1 MREDIKKILVRMTE
15 IGASDLHITA
25 GDNMHYRVNGELVPA
40 AEKALTA
47 DEVKEIIY
55 SFVSEDQKARFE
67 EENELE
73 LSFSIEGVA
82 RYRVNVF
89 MQQGN
94 MGSAIRM
101 VPLEIMT
108 IEECGLPGDIVRQF
122 CNAQKGLVL
131 VTGPTG
137 SGKSTTLAAMVD
149 EINRTR
155 GCHIVTVEDP
165 IEFVHTNNKCIIDQR
180 EVYSDTHSFSNAL
193 NHVLRQD
200 PDVILIGELR
210 DLDSISN
217 ALIIADTGHLVLGT
231 LHTPDAVQ
239 SINRMV
245 DVFPP
250 YQQKQ
255 IRSQLSF
262 VLIGLLAQQLIPCK
276 DGTGQVL
283 AEEILIATP
292 AIRSMIR
299 DSKEHQIYS
308 AIQTSQG
315 IGMRTMNQSLATLYL
330 NGKISYERA
339 MSRSMDVEDLV
350 KLIER
355 GEGGIGKA
363 VKK

>member
-1 MREDIKKILVRMTE
+1 MRDDIKKILVKMTE
-15 IGASDLHITA
+15 VSASDLHITA
-25 GDNMHYRVNGELVPA
+25 GDCMHYRIHDELTPA
-40 AEKALTA
+40 TDKALTA
-47 DEVKEIIY
+47 DEARDIVY
-55 SFVSEDQKARFE
+55 SFLADDQMERFE
-67 EENELE
+67 MDNELE

-89 MQQGN
+89 IQRSQVGC
-94 MGSAIRM
+94 AIRM

-108 IEECGLPGDIVRQF
+108 IEECGLPGDIARQF
-122 CNAQKGLVL
+122 CNTQQGLVL

-155 GCHIVTVEDP
+155 SCHIVTVEDP
-165 IEFVHTNNKCIIDQR
+165 IEFMHANNKAIIDQR
-180 EVYSDTHSFSNAL
+180 EVYSDTHSFGNAL

-231 LHTPDAVQ
+231 LHTPDVVQ
-239 SINRMV
+239 TINRLV

-262 VLIGLLAQQLIPCK
+262 VLIGLLAQQLVPRK
-276 DGTGQVL
+276 DGSGLIL

-299 DSKEHQIYS
+299 DSKEHQKYS

-315 IGMRTMNQSLATLYL
+315 IGMRTMNQSLADLYL
-330 NGKISYERA
+330 GGKISYERA
-339 MSRSMDVEDLV
+339 MSKSMDVEDLV
-350 KLIER
+350 KLIEH
-355 GEGGIGKA
+355 EE
-363 VKK
+363 KK

>member
-1 MREDIKKILVRMTE
+1 MRDDIKKILVRMTE
-15 IGASDLHITA
+15 VSASDLHVTA
-25 GDNMHYRVNGELVPA
+25 GDCMHYRVHGELIPA
-40 AEKALTA
+40 MDKALTA
-47 DEVKEIIY
+47 DEVKEIVY
-55 SFVSEDQKARFE
+55 SFMSEEHVQKFE
-67 EENELE
+67 KENELE

-89 MQQGN
+89 RQQGN
-94 MGSAIRM
+94 VGSAIRM

-122 CNAQKGLVL
+122 CNAPKGLVL

-155 GCHIVTVEDP
+155 SCHIVTVEDP

-180 EVYSDTHSFSNAL
+180 EVYSDTHSFTNAL

-200 PDVILIGELR
+200 PNVILIGELR

-217 ALIIADTGHLVLGT
+217 AMIIADTGHLVLGT

-239 SINRMV
+239 SINRLV

-262 VLIGLLAQQLIPCK
+262 VLIGLLAQQLIPRK
-276 DGTGQVL
+276 DKTGVVL

-292 AIRSMIR
+292 AVRSMIR

-315 IGMRTMNQSLATLYL
+315 IGMRTMNQALSELYL
-330 NGKISYERA
+330 KGTISYERA
-339 MSRSMDVEDLV
+339 LSRSMDVEDLV

-355 GEGGIGKA
+355 GQGKE
-363 VKK
+363 KK

>member
-1 MREDIKKILVRMTE
+1 MRDDIKKILVNMTE
-15 IGASDLHITA
+15 VNASDLHITA
-25 GDNMHYRVNGELVPA
+25 GDCMHYRIHDELTPA
-40 AEKALTA
+40 TDKALTA
-47 DEVKEIIY
+47 DEARDIVY
-55 SFVSEDQKARFE
+55 SFLSDDQLVRFE
-67 EENELE
+67 KDNELE

-89 MQQGN
+89 IQRSQVGC
-94 MGSAIRM
+94 AIRM

-108 IEECGLPGDIVRQF
+108 IEECGLPGDIARQF
-122 CNAQKGLVL
+122 CNTQQGLVL

-155 GCHIVTVEDP
+155 SCHIVTVEDP
-165 IEFVHTNNKCIIDQR
+165 IEFVHANNKAIIDQR
-180 EVYSDTHSFSNAL
+180 EVYSDTHSFGNAL

-231 LHTPDAVQ
+231 LHTPDVVQ
-239 SINRMV
+239 TINRLV

-262 VLIGLLAQQLIPCK
+262 VLIGLLAQQLVPRK
-276 DGTGQVL
+276 DGSGLIL

-315 IGMRTMNQSLATLYL
+315 IGMRTMNQSLADLYL
-330 NGKISYERA
+330 GGKISYERA
-339 MSRSMDVEDLV
+339 MSKSMDVEDLV
-350 KLIER
+350 KLIEH
-355 GEGGIGKA
+355 EE
-363 VKK
+363 KK

>member
-1 MREDIKKILVRMTE
+1 MKDDIRKILIKMTE
-15 IGASDLHITA
+15 VRASDLHITA
-25 GDNMHYRVNGELVPA
+25 GDYMHYRIHDELVPA
-40 AEKALTA
+40 TDKAMTSEETRA
-47 DEVKEIIY
+47 IIY
-55 SFVSEDQKARFE
+55 SMMSDEQLERFE
-67 EENELE
+67 KENELE
-73 LSFSIEGVA
+73 LSFSIENVA
-82 RYRVNVF
+82 RYRVNIFRQRGSV
-89 MQQGN
+89 
-94 MGSAIRM
+94 GSAIRM

-108 IEECGLPGDIVRQF
+108 IDECGLPADITRQF
-122 CNAQKGLVL
+122 CGTQQGLIL

-155 GCHIVTVEDP
+155 TCHIVTVEDP
-165 IEFVHTNNKCIIDQR
+165 IEFMHTNNKAIIDQR
-180 EVYSDTHSFSNAL
+180 EVYSDTHSFGNAL

-231 LHTPDAVQ
+231 LHTPDAIQ
-239 SINRMV
+239 SINRLI

-250 YQQKQ
+250 YQQRQ

-262 VLIGLLAQQLIPCK
+262 VLISILAQQLIPRK
-276 DGTGQVL
+276 DGTGMTL
-283 AEEILIATP
+283 ATEILMATP

-315 IGMRTMNQSLATLYL
+315 IGMKTMNQALSELYL
-330 NGKISYERA
+330 SGQISYERA
-339 MSRSMDVEDLV
+339 MSKTMDVDDLI

-355 GEGGIGKA
+355 GEGQKGTQAK
-363 VKK
+363 